1 MVGQCGRLCLPCQ
14 ERTAKRRGGRLLPPK
29 NYTLAQSRNP
39 YFRRR
44 DSAVSSMKPQWPQRI
59 ADRLVRYWPLK
70 ALGTSLFMALFF
82 WAYFQVLHHPDGVP
96 WVMPRIW
103 LDDWVAFTPYSFP
116 IYASLWVYVSLPPAL
131 MGNLRALIL
140 YGLWV
145 GLMCLLCLALFWFFP
160 TQTPTVDIDWRHY
173 PALAMIKG
181 VDAAG
186 NACPSLHVASAV
198 FSACWLG
205 RILWQLHTPN
215 SLTWMSWVLCLA
227 IAWSTM
233 ASLQHVALDV
243 ISGAVVGLVF
253 AAASL
258 RHIRN
263 TV

>member
-1 MVGQCGRLCLPCQ
+1 
-14 ERTAKRRGGRLLPPK
+14 
-29 NYTLAQSRNP
+29 
-39 YFRRR
+39 
-44 DSAVSSMKPQWPQRI
+44 MKPQWPQRI